1 MADKAGFDEKT
12 ATRLVSAI
20 RCRMVLI
27 LIMAPVV
34 VMTLED
40 NEDVSEMQADE
51 KIILAI
57 ADLDVPL
64 IMGSRLKKL
73 IKAIQEAAKS
83 SWDWKRE
90 GAKKTRMLSYHLKNW
105 SAWWYKLRIPAEENA
120 GETVVSRLE
129 RQLSK
134 HHIGGSILIQRQGEE
149 KPQRPGS
156 SARSLVTTLSWWN
169 AESQN
174 REAQDHHGRGL
185 FGCVLGHTSSAWL
198 KQASRN
204 CRQPSS
210 AETNG
215 SQIAR
220 WL

>member
-20 RCRMVLI
+20 GCRMVLI

-73 IKAIQEAAKS
+73 IKAIQEAQVLL
-83 SWDWKRE
+83 
-90 GAKKTRMLSYHLKNW
+90 G
-105 SAWWYKLRIPAEENA
+105 
-120 GETVVSRLE
+120 LE
-129 RQLSK
+129 ARRS
-134 HHIGGSILIQRQGEE
+134 GGR
-149 KPQRPGS
+149 R
-156 SARSLVTTLSWWN
+156 
-169 AESQN
+169 
-174 REAQDHHGRGL
+174 
-185 FGCVLGHTSSAWL
+185 
-198 KQASRN
+198 
-204 CRQPSS
+204 
-210 AETNG
+210 
-215 SQIAR
+215 
-220 WL
+220 

>member
-1 MADKAGFDEKT
+1 
-12 ATRLVSAI
+12 
-20 RCRMVLI
+20 
-27 LIMAPVV
+27 
-34 VMTLED
+34 
-40 NEDVSEMQADE
+40 MQADE

-105 SAWWYKLRIPAEENA
+105 SAWWYKLRIPAKENA

-134 HHIGGSILIQRQGEE
+134 HHIGGKHPDTKARRGKTAETRIKRTKLGNNTELVERGEPEQRQPRTITAEAYLDAFWDIH
-149 KPQRPGS
+149 PRPG
-156 SARSLVTTLSWWN
+156 
-169 AESQN
+169 
-174 REAQDHHGRGL
+174 
-185 FGCVLGHTSSAWL
+185 
-198 KQASRN
+198 
-204 CRQPSS
+204 
-210 AETNG
+210 
-215 SQIAR
+215 
-220 WL
+220 